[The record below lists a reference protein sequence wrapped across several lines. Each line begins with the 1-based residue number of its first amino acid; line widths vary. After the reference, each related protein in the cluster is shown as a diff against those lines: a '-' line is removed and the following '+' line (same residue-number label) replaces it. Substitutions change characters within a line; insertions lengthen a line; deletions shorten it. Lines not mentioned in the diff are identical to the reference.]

1 MLVTALRPHGARRRS
16 VILSKRCSTWREPV
30 VLDYVLALELYLS
43 LVPPQVRLLISLT
56 FGTGLKGRGVS

>member
-1 MLVTALRPHGARRRS
+1 VKHDIRRGADAYRLIS
-16 VILSKRCSTWREPV
+16 IEKPPDASL
-30 VLDYVLALELYLS
+30 LALELYLS